1 MKKWFQ
7 YKSHISKTISTQNKL
22 LPVTKTMS
30 NFKHGKWNYLKVL
43 LIISNV
49 VVANHTESLNREKR
63 FFQEVNIA
71 KVYKAMFSTETISNQ
86 FTFTAVLGFVKII
99 GYLIG
104 GKYIT
109 IINYLEFCK

>member
-1 MKKWFQ
+1 M
-7 YKSHISKTISTQNKL
+7 
-22 LPVTKTMS
+22 
-30 NFKHGKWNYLKVL
+30 
-43 LIISNV
+43 

-63 FFQEVNIA
+63 FFQDVNIA

-109 IINYLEFCK
+109 YTNYLDM